1 MNKNEIEQIK
11 RYYSITNEE
20 FEEMYLQARK
30 ITFANYIPT
39 YGRPIAIF
47 TGGQP
52 GAGKSGIVLKTKRE
66 FLEMNKDLIVF
77 DLDMYRGLYKKSFEI
92 ARRYP
97 DLYSEITGKPA
108 GKIMERLS
116 AEAIKNGYNFILEG
130 TMGKSVYTLD
140 LLQNYKVDYNVIAR
154 LLAVSREESLLSIF
168 ERYIEMKKAMGIG
181 RMTTIESHDK
191 KYNNFLNIAGTLETR
206 GVEVE
211 VFERSE
217 DIANPKMT
225 YKTSA
230 KNNRYNSVVEAL
242 IRGRNNS
249 SRICMNNAIR
259 RLECIKNNLQEFG
272 EKDKYMGQIQI
283 LTKII
288 GKEMEKKKEAE
299 RD

>member
-77 DLDMYRGLYKKSFEI
+77 DLDMYRELYKKSFEI

-181 RMTTIESHDK
+181 RMTTIEKKKK

-259 RLECIKNNLQEFG
+259 RLECIKNDLQEFG

>member
-1 MNKNEIEQIK
+1 
-11 RYYSITNEE
+11 
-20 FEEMYLQARK
+20 
-30 ITFANYIPT
+30 
-39 YGRPIAIF
+39 
-47 TGGQP
+47 
-52 GAGKSGIVLKTKRE
+52 
-66 FLEMNKDLIVF
+66 
-77 DLDMYRGLYKKSFEI
+77 
-92 ARRYP
+92 
-97 DLYSEITGKPA
+97 
-108 GKIMERLS
+108 
-116 AEAIKNGYNFILEG
+116 
-130 TMGKSVYTLD
+130 
-140 LLQNYKVDYNVIAR
+140 
-154 LLAVSREESLLSIF
+154 
-168 ERYIEMKKAMGIG
+168 MKKTMGIG

-259 RLECIKNNLQEFG
+259 RLECIKNDLQEFG

>member
-66 FLEMNKDLIVF
+66 YLEKNTDLIVF
-77 DLDMYRGLYKKSFEI
+77 ELDMYRGLYKKSFEI

-259 RLECIKNNLQEFG
+259 RLECIKNDLQEFG